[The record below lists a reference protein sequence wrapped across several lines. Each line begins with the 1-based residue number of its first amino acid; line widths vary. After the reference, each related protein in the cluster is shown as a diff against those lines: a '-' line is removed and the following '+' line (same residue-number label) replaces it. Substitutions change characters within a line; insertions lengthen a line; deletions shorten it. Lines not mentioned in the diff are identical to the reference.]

1 VGRVAF
7 KRGVTPLGGNHV
19 FALPSRIAPFHL
31 PSPLMGSARVAFVLS
46 PRRWSPKTVT
56 TSSMVGRSEPGC
68 GLCPSLSFKDVHH
81 QCWGGECAELGPV
94 SARAAAR
101 SFPQ

>member
-1 VGRVAF
+1 
-7 KRGVTPLGGNHV
+7 
-19 FALPSRIAPFHL
+19 
-31 PSPLMGSARVAFVLS
+31 M
-46 PRRWSPKTVT
+46 T

-81 QCWGGECAELGPV
+81 QCWGEECAELGPV
-94 SARAAAR
+94 SVRAAAR

>member
-1 VGRVAF
+1 
-7 KRGVTPLGGNHV
+7 
-19 FALPSRIAPFHL
+19 
-31 PSPLMGSARVAFVLS
+31 M
-46 PRRWSPKTVT
+46 VT
-56 TSSMVGRSEPGC
+56 TSSMVGRSKPGC
-68 GLCPSLSFKDVHH
+68 GLCPSLSFKDFHH